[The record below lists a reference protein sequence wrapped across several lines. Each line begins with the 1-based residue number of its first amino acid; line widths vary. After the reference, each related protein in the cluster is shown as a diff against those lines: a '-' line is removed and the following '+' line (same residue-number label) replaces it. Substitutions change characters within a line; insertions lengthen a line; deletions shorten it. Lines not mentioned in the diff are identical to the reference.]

1 MTYPGDDMDRTKIE
15 ECLAEVPAEIRSAVR
30 PLDND
35 KAWAIYILLLK
46 RQQMRFNEIKNEFN
60 VRSSGDVDRYLKG
73 LVNAGLVS
81 KEARWLSEAG
91 DNEVAY
97 YAPTD
102 LGRSL
107 LSGLFQSVLPQAR
120 PAPHNP
126 TARKEAPADGEY
138 VGMYPDTTE
147 DHSSILVCRDSPA
160 GYRSGGVGRRR
171 SRVITKRDR
180 WRLKERLK
188 RRRIGSRSPGGDY
201 HSMGTTNTHCLNR
214 G

>member
-1 MTYPGDDMDRTKIE
+1 MTYTGDDMDRAKIE
-15 ECLAEVPAEIRSAVR
+15 ECLAEVPTEIRSAVR

-46 RQQMRFNEIKNEFN
+46 QRQMRFNEIKNEFD
-60 VRSSGDVDRYLKG
+60 VKSSGDVDRYLKG

-81 KEARWLSEAG
+81 KEARRLGEAG
-91 DNEVAY
+91 DNEAAY

-126 TARKEAPADGEY
+126 AVRKESSGDGEC
-138 VGMYPDTTE
+138 VSIYPDAIK
-147 DHSSILVCRDSPA
+147 DRSPALVCRDSSA
-160 GYRSGGVGRRR
+160 GYGAGGVAGRRQP
-171 SRVITKRDR
+171 RVVTRRER

-188 RRRIGSRSPGGDY
+188 RRRAEPGSPGGDRR
-201 HSMGTTNTHCLNR
+201 STGNIRRPNS